1 MEWRG
6 LAGQERGWGGVGQ
19 TDSGRNGAKGLFA
32 WSLAAAAFPLGLWFV
47 YYPAALRGRGLMLN
61 PRLGSIQVQ
70 ASILDILVDLL
81 SRFQEGILNVFTSE
95 NRQGIH
101 TNVSYTED
109 G

>member
-6 LAGQERGWGGVGQ
+6 LAGQEGGVGQ
-19 TDSGRNGAKGLFA
+19 TDSGRKGAKGLFA

-47 YYPAALRGRGLMLN
+47 CYPAALRGRGLMLD

-70 ASILDILVDLL
+70 AAILDILVDLL
-81 SRFQEGILNVFTSE
+81 SSFQEGVLNIFTSE

-101 TNVSYTED
+101 TNVSYMED

>member
-1 MEWRG
+1 MEGIGRTG
-6 LAGQERGWGGVGQ
+6 KGVGQ

-70 ASILDILVDLL
+70 AAILDILVDLL
-81 SRFQEGILNVFTSE
+81 SSFQEGVLNVFTSE